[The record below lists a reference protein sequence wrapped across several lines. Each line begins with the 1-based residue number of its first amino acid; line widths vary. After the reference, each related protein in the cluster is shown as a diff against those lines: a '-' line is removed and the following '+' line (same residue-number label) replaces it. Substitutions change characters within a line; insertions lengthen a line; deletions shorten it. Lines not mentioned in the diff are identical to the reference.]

1 MIDKVRPGGLILADN
16 VLWSGKVVEEI
27 RLNDKSVVAIHEFN
41 QKVHN
46 DARVENV
53 LIPIRDGIMALRKK

>member
-1 MIDKVRPGGLILADN
+1 
-16 VLWSGKVVEEI
+16 
-27 RLNDKSVVAIHEFN
+27 VAIHEFN

-46 DARVENV
+46 DPRVENV